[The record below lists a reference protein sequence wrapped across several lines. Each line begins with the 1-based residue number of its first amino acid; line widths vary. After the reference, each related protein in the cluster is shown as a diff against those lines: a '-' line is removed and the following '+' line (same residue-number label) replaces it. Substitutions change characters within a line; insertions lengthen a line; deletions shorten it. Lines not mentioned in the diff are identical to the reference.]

1 MALAWS
7 SRECQT
13 LAVTSWSAV
22 GPQQWPFVGREELI
36 GVLQT
41 LLSGGV
47 TRGVIIDGP
56 AGIGKTRL
64 ADEFSR
70 SLRGVGAAR
79 CVGSP
84 TTHSTPYGS
93 IAHLLPS
100 DLPLDHERDSR
111 AAFNALRAQ
120 LGPGRTVLI
129 ADDIVFLDDS
139 TVALL
144 AHLLAA
150 DEVFLVGTVRTDHV
164 VPPGLDSLVR
174 SYGLR
179 WLSLAPLDDES
190 IAGAAEAVIGAP
202 LEPISAQRLV
212 ARSGGNP
219 LYVRELL
226 LQSLATDSVELL
238 PSGAARLDID
248 VSSVP
253 RLVEVVSNRL
263 AAVPASLLPLLQMI
277 AIAEPL
283 MLADLE
289 RAQLADDAVQL
300 EQRGWIRAD
309 PRGAAVEIRVAH
321 PLHSEVLRA
330 SMGTIEYRRQV
341 ARAAELL
348 RQRPV
353 PERDDPLRI
362 ALWELDAG
370 LQPSGSVLLDGA
382 RRARVAVDLHS
393 TLRLVEAAYH
403 AEPSQAARHIWLE
416 VLFLLSRFEEAEAV
430 AALPHSG
437 DTDLRLT
444 VSSMMLRMDNLL
456 WGVGDVERAL
466 ELVHSF
472 RPEFAAIGIDF
483 LLAIP
488 EAFIYGVDGQ
498 SARAL
503 ELLGPVPDDPQIF
516 LLASLA
522 HINAHAGRGH
532 FGEVEALCRRGLD
545 ILNSLPDPRGSMDP
559 IFFRLNRGMAR
570 NHSGRSAEVYAEFVL
585 VYGSVV
591 EERQAFMRCFV
602 GFVTGQAALNQ
613 GFLESADQWFAET
626 DYATRE
632 LSLPTA
638 RSIAVAGRAAVAGQR
653 DDVVAAAAFLE
664 QLDALP
670 PDVNFMRV
678 ETRAGRAWALHCLGR
693 IGEARD
699 AVRVAVEWAIAGD
712 EPVSALL
719 GLVEACRLGD
729 GKWAADRIDRIGGLA
744 GIEGP
749 LARAQQGLVRA
760 CGGRLGGPFLAAARG
775 LFDCDVHLV
784 AAEAATWA
792 VTAFDRDGDR
802 REAAAARAVLALAL
816 AKCDAAATPAL
827 RGTNSPTSPLSAREA
842 EVAHLAAAGMTSKE
856 IAERLYLSPRT
867 VENHLQRVYTKLGV
881 AGRDDLAGVLS

>member
-1 MALAWS
+1 M
-7 SRECQT
+7 
-13 LAVTSWSAV
+13 
-22 GPQQWPFVGREELI
+22 GPHQWPFVGREELL
-36 GVLQT
+36 GVLQA
-41 LLSGGV
+41 LLSGGS

-70 SLRGVGAAR
+70 SLDGVGAAR

-84 TTHSTPYGS
+84 TTHATPYGS
-93 IAHLLPS
+93 IAHLLPG
-100 DLPLDHERDSR
+100 DLPAEHQRDTR
-111 AAFNALRAQ
+111 AVVNALRSQ
-120 LGPGRTVLI
+120 LGPGRTVFI

-139 TVALL
+139 TVSLL
-144 AHLLAA
+144 AHLLAL
-150 DEVFLVGTVRTDHV
+150 DEVFLVGTVRSEHV
-164 VPPGLDSLVR
+164 VPAGLDSLVR

-179 WLSLAPLDDES
+179 RLSLHPLDDES
-190 IAGAAEAVIGAP
+190 IALAAAEVIGAP
-202 LEPISAQRLV
+202 LESISAQRLST
-212 ARSGGNP
+212 RSGGNP

-226 LQSLATDSVELL
+226 LQSLATDSIELL

-253 RLVEVVSNRL
+253 RLVEVVGNRL
-263 AAVPASLLPLLQMI
+263 AAVPAPLLPLLQMI

-283 MLADLE
+283 MLDDLE

-300 EQRGWIRAD
+300 EQSGWIRAD
-309 PRGAAVEIRVAH
+309 PRGVSVEIRVAH

-382 RRARVAVDLHS
+382 RRARAAVDLHS
-393 TLRLVEAAYH
+393 ALRLVEAAYQ
-403 AEPSQAARHIWLE
+403 AEPTQAARHIWLE

-430 AALPHSG
+430 AARPFTGSP
-437 DTDLRLT
+437 DLRLT
-444 VSSMMLRMDNLL
+444 VSTMMLRMDNLL
-456 WGVGDVERAL
+456 WGVGDSSRAI

-472 RPEFAAIGIDF
+472 RSEFAAIGIDF

-488 EAFIYGVDGQ
+488 EAFICTVDGQ

-503 ELLGPVPDDPQIF
+503 ELLGPVPDDPNIF
-516 LLASLA
+516 LMASLA
-522 HINAHAGRGH
+522 HIGALAGRGR
-532 FGEVEALCRRGLD
+532 FAEAEALCQRGID
-545 ILNSLPDPRGSMDP
+545 ILHALPDPRASMDP
-559 IFFRLNRGMAR
+559 IFIRLNRGMTR
-570 NHSGRSAEVYAEFVL
+570 NHYGRSAEVYAEFVL
-585 VYGSVV
+585 AYGSVV

-626 DYATRE
+626 ESATRD

-638 RSIAVAGRAAVAGQR
+638 RRIAVAGQAAVAGQR
-653 DDVVAAAAFLE
+653 GDVAAAAVHLE
-664 QLDALP
+664 RLDALP
-670 PDVNFMRV
+670 PDVHFMRV
-678 ETRAGRAWALHCLGR
+678 ETQSGRAWALHCLGR
-693 IGEARD
+693 LGEAREVMRS
-699 AVRVAVEWAIAGD
+699 AIEWAIGGD

-719 GLVEACRLGD
+719 GLCEACRLGD
-729 GKWAADRIDRIGGLA
+729 GRWAADQIDRIAGLA
-744 GIEGP
+744 DIEGP
-749 LARAQQGLVRA
+749 LASAQQQLVRA
-760 CGGRLGGPFLAAARG
+760 CGGRLGGPFLDAARA
-775 LFDCDVHLV
+775 LMDCDAHLI
-784 AAEAATWA
+784 AAEAAAW
-792 VTAFDRDGDR
+792 
-802 REAAAARAVLALAL
+802 AAAAFERDGERRDASAARALLTAAL
-816 AKCDAAATPAL
+816 AKCDSAATPAL
-827 RGTNSPTSPLSAREA
+827 QAISSAASPLSAREA
-842 EVAHLAAAGMTSKE
+842 EVARLAVAGLTSKE

-881 AGRDDLAGVLS
+881 AGRDDLAGVVG